1 MAQISGS
8 EGRKPPV
15 PGEPWLEIVV
25 PARNE
30 ESRLPASL
38 ARLCAKAAELPGSV
52 AIIVVDSASTD
63 DTVGIVRRWPPG
75 QVPVRLIRCTRPG
88 KGVAVRAGLLAST
101 APYVGFCDADMAA
114 DLSAMDEA
122 VKLLVDGRPLVL
134 GSRAHPAS
142 VVEDR
147 HSVFRKAGAAVFRAA
162 ARRIAPGVTDTQCG
176 LKFFA
181 GPVARAAAHNL
192 RAQGFAFDIELI
204 VRCRQLGA
212 EPTEIPVR
220 WQDVPGSTF
229 SVWRHSLAAFIEV
242 AAIRQAVRSP
252 AAVPPELAKAAA
264 EAVTSGEPG
273 ERARQWDGG
282 EHQPARAADA
292 GPVMPAGRALA

>member
-1 MAQISGS
+1 MTQISGS
-8 EGRKPPV
+8 NCHNPPAGV
-15 PGEPWLEIVV
+15 PWLEIVV

-30 ESRLPASL
+30 ESRLSAGL
-38 ARLCAKAAELPGSV
+38 AQLCAKAAELPGGV

-63 DTVGIVRRWPPG
+63 DTAGIVRRWPSG
-75 QVPVRLIRCTRPG
+75 KIPVRLISCTRPG

-114 DLSAMDEA
+114 DLSAVDDA
-122 VKLLVDGRPLVL
+122 VRLLLDGRPLVL
-134 GSRAHPAS
+134 GSRAHLAS

-162 ARRIAPGVTDTQCG
+162 ARRIVPGVTDTQCG

-192 RAQGFAFDIELI
+192 RAPGFAFDIELI
-204 VRCRQLGA
+204 ARCRQLGA

-242 AAIRQAVRSP
+242 AAIRKGVRSM
-252 AAVPPELAKAAA
+252 ATVPSELAKAAA
-264 EAVTSGEPG
+264 EAVTPGGSGDGTAASTLPPG
-273 ERARQWDGG
+273 L
-282 EHQPARAADA
+282 P
-292 GPVMPAGRALA
+292 MPTG

>member
-1 MAQISGS
+1 MTQISGS
-8 EGRKPPV
+8 DRRNPPV
-15 PGEPWLEIVV
+15 PGVPWLEIVV

-30 ESRLPASL
+30 ESRLPAGL

-63 DTVGIVRRWPPG
+63 DTAGIVRRWPPG
-75 QVPVRLIRCTRPG
+75 QVPVRLITCTSPG

-101 APYVGFCDADMAA
+101 APYVGFCDADMAT
-114 DLSAMDEA
+114 DLSAVDEA
-122 VKLLVDGRPLVL
+122 MTLLLDGRPLVL

-147 HSVFRKAGAAVFRAA
+147 HSVFRKAGAVAFRAA

-181 GPVARAAAHNL
+181 GPVARAAAYNL
-192 RAQGFAFDIELI
+192 RAPGFAFDIELI
-204 VRCRQLGA
+204 ARCRQLGA

-220 WQDVPGSTF
+220 WNDVPGSTF
-229 SVWRHSLAAFIEV
+229 SVWRHSLAAFIEI
-242 AAIRQAVRSP
+242 AAIRQAVRFP
-252 AAVPPELAKAAA
+252 DAVPPELAKAAA
-264 EAVTSGEPG
+264 EALTPGRPRDEAAVSTSPPG
-273 ERARQWDGG
+273 L
-282 EHQPARAADA
+282 P
-292 GPVMPAGRALA
+292 MPTG

>member
-1 MAQISGS
+1 MTEFSGS
-8 EGRKPPV
+8 DRRRPSG
-15 PGEPWLEIVV
+15 PGVPWLEVIV

-30 ESRLPASL
+30 ESRLPAGL

-52 AIIVVDSASTD
+52 TIIVVDSASTD
-63 DTVGIVRRWPPG
+63 DTAGIVRRWPSG
-75 QVPVRLIRCTRPG
+75 QVPLRLIRCTRPG

-114 DLSAMDEA
+114 DLSAVDEA
-122 VKLLVDGRPLVL
+122 IKLLLDGRPMVL

-147 HSVFRKAGAAVFRAA
+147 HSVFRKTGAAMFRAA

-181 GPVARAAAHNL
+181 GPVARAAAYDL
-192 RAQGFAFDIELI
+192 RAPGFAFDIELI
-204 VRCRQLGA
+204 ARCRQLGA

-220 WQDVPGSTF
+220 WHDVPGSTF
-229 SVWRHSLAAFIEV
+229 SVRRHSLAAFVEV
-242 AAIRQAVRSP
+242 AAIRRAVRSP
-252 AAVPPELAKAAA
+252 ATVPPELAKAAA
-264 EAVTSGEPG
+264 EAVTPG
-273 ERARQWDGG
+273 GPG
-282 EHQPARAADA
+282 HGPAADTSPP
-292 GPVMPAGRALA
+292 GRPMPAGRALA

>member
-1 MAQISGS
+1 MTQIS
-8 EGRKPPV
+8 EPDCRKPPV
-15 PGEPWLEIVV
+15 PGMPWLEIVV

-30 ESRLPASL
+30 QSRLPAGL
-38 ARLCAKAAELPGSV
+38 AALCAKAAELPGSV

-63 DTVGIVRRWPPG
+63 DTAGIVTRWPAG
-75 QVPVRLIRCTRPG
+75 RIPVRLVSCTRPG

-114 DLSAMDEA
+114 DLSAVDEA
-122 VKLLVDGRPLVL
+122 IKLLLDGRPLVL
-134 GSRAHPAS
+134 GSRAHQAS

-147 HSVFRKAGAAVFRAA
+147 HSVFRKAGAAIFRAA

-181 GPVARAAAHNL
+181 GPVARAAAYNL
-192 RAQGFAFDIELI
+192 RASGFAFDIELI
-204 VRCRQLGA
+204 ARCRQLGA

-242 AAIRQAVRSP
+242 AAIRKAVRS
-252 AAVPPELAKAAA
+252 ASTVPSELANAAA
-264 EAVTSGEPG
+264 EAVTPGPSGDGTAASTIPPG
-273 ERARQWDGG
+273 L
-282 EHQPARAADA
+282 P
-292 GPVMPAGRALA
+292 MPTA

>member
-1 MAQISGS
+1 MTQVSASD
-8 EGRKPPV
+8 RHDPPV
-15 PGEPWLEIVV
+15 ADGPWLEIVV

-30 ESRLPASL
+30 ESRLSAGL
-38 ARLCAKAAELPGSV
+38 ARLCAKAAELPVSV

-63 DTVGIVRRWPPG
+63 DTADIVRRWPPG
-75 QVPVRLIRCTRPG
+75 QVPVRLISCTQPG

-114 DLSAMDEA
+114 DLSAVDEA
-122 VKLLVDGRPLVL
+122 MTLLLGGRPLVL

-142 VVEDR
+142 VVDDR

-181 GPVARAAAHNL
+181 GAVARAAAYNL
-192 RAQGFAFDIELI
+192 RAPGFAFDIELI
-204 VRCRQLGA
+204 ARCRQLGA

-220 WQDVPGSTF
+220 WHDVPGSTF

-242 AAIRQAVRSP
+242 AAIRRAIRSP
-252 AAVPPELAKAAA
+252 AVVPPELAKAAA
-264 EAVTSGEPG
+264 EAVMTGRPGDGTAASTSPPG
-273 ERARQWDGG
+273 
-282 EHQPARAADA
+282 P
-292 GPVMPAGRALA
+292 PMPAGRALA

>member
-1 MAQISGS
+1 MTEFSGS
-8 EGRKPPV
+8 DRRRPSG

-30 ESRLPASL
+30 ESRLPAGL

-63 DTVGIVRRWPPG
+63 DTAGIVSRWPAG

-114 DLSAMDEA
+114 DLSAVDDAME
-122 VKLLVDGRPLVL
+122 LLLDGQPLVL

-147 HSVFRKAGAAVFRAA
+147 HSMFRRAGATVFRAA
-162 ARRIAPGVTDTQCG
+162 ARRMAAISMNAASECRRTEKVEPGTSCQRTGISIGSAP
-176 LKFFA
+176 
-181 GPVARAAAHNL
+181 
-192 RAQGFAFDIELI
+192 
-204 VRCRQLGA
+204 
-212 EPTEIPVR
+212 
-220 WQDVPGSTF
+220 S
-229 SVWRHSLAAFIEV
+229 WRHR
-242 AAIRQAVRSP
+242 AISSISK
-252 AAVPPELAKAAA
+252 AK
-264 EAVTSGEPG
+264 PG
-273 ERARQWDGG
+273 AR
-282 EHQPARAADA
+282 R
-292 GPVMPAGRALA
+292 L

>member
-1 MAQISGS
+1 MSQVSGS
-8 EGRKPPV
+8 DRRMPSG
-15 PGEPWLEIVV
+15 PGVPWLEIVV

-30 ESRLPASL
+30 EGRLPAGL

-63 DTVGIVRRWPPG
+63 DTAGIVRRWPPG
-75 QVPVRLIRCTRPG
+75 QIPVRLISCTWPG
-88 KGVAVRAGLLAST
+88 KGAAVRAGLLAST
-101 APYVGFCDADMAA
+101 APYEGFCDADMAA
-114 DLSAMDEA
+114 DLSAVDEA
-122 VKLLVDGRPLVL
+122 MELLLDGRPLVL

-142 VVEDR
+142 IVEDR
-147 HSVFRKAGAAVFRAA
+147 HSLFRKAGAAVFRAA
-162 ARRIAPGVTDTQCG
+162 ARRIVPGVTDTQCG

-181 GPVARAAAHNL
+181 GPVARAAAYNL
-192 RAQGFAFDIELI
+192 RAPGFAFDIELI
-204 VRCRQLGA
+204 ARCQQLGA

-242 AAIRQAVRSP
+242 AAIRQAIRSP

-264 EAVTSGEPG
+264 EAVTPG
-273 ERARQWDGG
+273 GPGYET
-282 EHQPARAADA
+282 AAS
-292 GPVMPAGRALA
+292 PSPPELPMPTA

>member
-1 MAQISGS
+1 MTQISGS
-8 EGRKPPV
+8 DRRKPPG
-15 PGEPWLEIVV
+15 PGVPWLEIVV

-30 ESRLPASL
+30 QSRLPAGL

-63 DTVGIVRRWPPG
+63 DTAGIVRRWPAGP
-75 QVPVRLIRCTRPG
+75 VPVRLISCTRPG

-114 DLSAMDEA
+114 DLSAVDEA
-122 VKLLVDGRPLVL
+122 MELLLDGRPLVL

-147 HSVFRKAGAAVFRAA
+147 HSVFRRAGATVFRAA
-162 ARRIAPGVTDTQCG
+162 ARRVAPGVTETQCG

-181 GPVARAAAHNL
+181 GPVARAAAYNL
-192 RAQGFAFDIELI
+192 SAPGFAFDIELI
-204 VRCRQLGA
+204 ARCRQLGA

-220 WQDVPGSTF
+220 WHDVPGSTF
-229 SVWRHSLAAFIEV
+229 SVRRHSLAAFLEI
-242 AAIRQAVRSP
+242 AAIRRAIRSP

-264 EAVTSGEPG
+264 EAVTP
-273 ERARQWDGG
+273 
-282 EHQPARAADA
+282 A
-292 GPVMPAGRALA
+292 GPGRDTAASTSPPGPPMPAGRALA

>member
-1 MAQISGS
+1 MTQIP
-8 EGRKPPV
+8 EPGRREL
-15 PGEPWLEIVV
+15 PGPGGPWLEIVV

-30 ESRLPASL
+30 ESRLPDGL
-38 ARLCAKAAELPGSV
+38 ARLCAKAAELPGRV

-63 DTVGIVRRWPPG
+63 DTAGVVGRWPPG
-75 QVPVRLIRCTRPG
+75 RVPVRLIRCTRPG

-101 APYVGFCDADMAA
+101 APYVGFCDADTAA
-114 DLSAMDEA
+114 DLSAVDEA
-122 VKLLVDGRPLVL
+122 VELLLDGRPLVL

-181 GPVARAAAHNL
+181 GPVARAAAYHL
-192 RAQGFAFDIELI
+192 RAPGFAFDIELI
-204 VRCRQLGA
+204 ARCRQLGA

-220 WQDVPGSTF
+220 WHDVPGSTF
-229 SVWRHSLAAFIEV
+229 SVWRHSLAAFVEV
-242 AAIRQAVRSP
+242 AAIRRAVRSP
-252 AAVPPELAKAAA
+252 AAVPPGLADAAA
-264 EAVTSGEPG
+264 EEVTPG
-273 ERARQWDGG
+273 GPGDET
-282 EHQPARAADA
+282 AASA
-292 GPVMPAGRALA
+292 SPPGLPMPTA

>member
-1 MAQISGS
+1 MTQVSGS
-8 EGRKPPV
+8 DHRELPV
-15 PGEPWLEIVV
+15 AGVPWLEIVV

-30 ESRLPASL
+30 ESRLPDGL
-38 ARLCAKAAELPGSV
+38 ARLCAKAAELPGGV

-63 DTVGIVRRWPPG
+63 DTAGIVRRWPVG
-75 QVPVRLIRCTRPG
+75 RVPVRLITCTRPG

-101 APYVGFCDADMAA
+101 APYVGFCDADTAA

-122 VKLLVDGRPLVL
+122 IKLLLDGRPLVL

-181 GPVARAAAHNL
+181 GPVARAAAHDL
-192 RAQGFAFDIELI
+192 RAPGFAFDIELI
-204 VRCRQLGA
+204 ARCRQLGA

-220 WQDVPGSTF
+220 WHDVPGSTF

-242 AAIRQAVRSP
+242 AAIRRAVRSQ
-252 AAVPPELAKAAA
+252 AVVPPELVKAAA
-264 EAVTSGEPG
+264 EAAAPGGPGDGTATSASSPG
-273 ERARQWDGG
+273 L
-282 EHQPARAADA
+282 P
-292 GPVMPAGRALA
+292 MPAG

>member
-1 MAQISGS
+1 MTQVSAPDDG
-8 EGRKPPV
+8 KPPV
-15 PGEPWLEIVV
+15 PDMPWLEIVV

-30 ESRLPASL
+30 QSRLPGGL
-38 ARLCAKAAELPGSV
+38 ERLCAKAAELPGSV

-63 DTVGIVRRWPPG
+63 DTASIVRRWASG
-75 QVPVRLIRCTRPG
+75 EVPVRLISCTRPG
-88 KGVAVRAGLLAST
+88 KGAAVRAGLLAST

-114 DLSAMDEA
+114 DLSAVDEA
-122 VKLLVDGRPLVL
+122 MKLLLDGRPLVL

-181 GPVARAAAHNL
+181 GPVARAAAYNL
-192 RAQGFAFDIELI
+192 RAPGFAFDIELI
-204 VRCRQLGA
+204 ARCRQLGA

-229 SVWRHSLAAFIEV
+229 SVWRHSLAAFVEV

-264 EAVTSGEPG
+264 EAVLPRGQDDGTAASASPPG
-273 ERARQWDGG
+273 L
-282 EHQPARAADA
+282 P
-292 GPVMPAGRALA
+292 MPTG

>member
-1 MAQISGS
+1 MAEFSGS
-8 EGRKPPV
+8 DRREPPG
-15 PGEPWLEIVV
+15 PGGPWLEIVV

-30 ESRLPASL
+30 ESRLPAGL

-63 DTVGIVRRWPPG
+63 DTAGIVRRWPAGP
-75 QVPVRLIRCTRPG
+75 VPVRLISCARPG

-114 DLSAMDEA
+114 DLSAVDEA
-122 VKLLVDGRPLVL
+122 VKLLLDGRLLVL

-147 HSVFRKAGAAVFRAA
+147 HSVFRKAGATVFRAA

-181 GPVARAAAHNL
+181 GPVARAAAYNL
-192 RAQGFAFDIELI
+192 RAPGFAFDIELI
-204 VRCRQLGA
+204 ARCRQLGA
-212 EPTEIPVR
+212 EPAEIPVR
-220 WQDVPGSTF
+220 WHDVPGSTF
-229 SVWRHSLAAFIEV
+229 SVRRHSLAAFIEV
-242 AAIRQAVRSP
+242 AAIRRAVRSP

-264 EAVTSGEPG
+264 KAVTPG
-273 ERARQWDGG
+273 GPGDGTASTSPPG
-282 EHQPARAADA
+282 RP
-292 GPVMPAGRALA
+292 MPAGRALA

>member
-1 MAQISGS
+1 MTQLSGS
-8 EGRKPPV
+8 DCREPSV
-15 PGEPWLEIVV
+15 PGVPWLEIVV

-30 ESRLPASL
+30 ESRLPAGL
-38 ARLCAKAAELPGSV
+38 ALLCTKAAELPGSV

-63 DTVGIVRRWPPG
+63 DTAGIVTRWPSG
-75 QVPVRLIRCTRPG
+75 KVPVRLISCTTPG

-114 DLSAMDEA
+114 DLSAVDEA
-122 VKLLVDGRPLVL
+122 IKLLLDGRPLVL
-134 GSRAHPAS
+134 GSRAHQAS

-147 HSVFRKAGAAVFRAA
+147 HSAFRRAGAAMFRAA

-181 GPVARAAAHNL
+181 GPVARAAAYNL
-192 RAQGFAFDIELI
+192 RARGFAFDIELI
-204 VRCRQLGA
+204 ARCRQLGA

-229 SVWRHSLAAFIEV
+229 SVWRDSLAVFIEV
-242 AAIRQAVRSP
+242 AAIRKAVRSA
-252 AAVPPELAKAAA
+252 AAVPSEMAKAAA
-264 EAVTSGEPG
+264 EAVTPGGSGDGTVASTIPPG
-273 ERARQWDGG
+273 L
-282 EHQPARAADA
+282 P
-292 GPVMPAGRALA
+292 MPAG

>member
-1 MAQISGS
+1 
-8 EGRKPPV
+8 V
-15 PGEPWLEIVV
+15 PWLEIVV

-30 ESRLPASL
+30 ESRLPAGL

-63 DTVGIVRRWPPG
+63 DTAGIVTRWPAG
-75 QVPVRLIRCTRPG
+75 EVPVRLIRCTRPG
-88 KGVAVRAGLLAST
+88 KGAAVRAGLLASR
-101 APYVGFCDADMAA
+101 APYVGFCDADMAT
-114 DLSAMDEA
+114 DLSAVDEA
-122 VKLLVDGRPLVL
+122 MKLLLDGRPVVL

-147 HSVFRKAGAAVFRAA
+147 HSVLRKAGAAVFRAA

-181 GPVARAAAHNL
+181 GPIARAAAHNL
-192 RAQGFAFDIELI
+192 RAPGYAFDIELI
-204 VRCRQLGA
+204 ARCRQLGA

-220 WQDVPGSTF
+220 WQDVPGSSF
-229 SVWRHSLAAFIEV
+229 SVWRHSLAVFAEV

-252 AAVPPELAKAAA
+252 AAVPPELAKAAT
-264 EAVTSGEPG
+264 EAVTPVGPG
-273 ERARQWDGG
+273 DGT
-282 EHQPARAADA
+282 AADTSPP
-292 GPVMPAGRALA
+292 GLPMPAA

>member
-1 MAQISGS
+1 MTQVSASD
-8 EGRKPPV
+8 RRDPPV
-15 PGEPWLEIVV
+15 ADVPWLEIVV

-30 ESRLPASL
+30 ESRLSAGL
-38 ARLCAKAAELPGSV
+38 ARLCAKAAELPVSV

-63 DTVGIVRRWPPG
+63 NTADIVRRWPPG
-75 QVPVRLIRCTRPG
+75 QVPVRLISCTRPG

-101 APYVGFCDADMAA
+101 APYVGFCDADMAT
-114 DLSAMDEA
+114 DLSAVDEA
-122 VKLLVDGRPLVL
+122 MRLLLDGRPLVL

-162 ARRIAPGVTDTQCG
+162 ARRVVPGVTDTQCG

-181 GPVARAAAHNL
+181 GAVARAAAYTLH
-192 RAQGFAFDIELI
+192 APGFAFDIELI
-204 VRCRQLGA
+204 ARCRQLGA

-229 SVWRHSLAAFIEV
+229 SVWQHSLAAFIEV

-252 AAVPPELAKAAA
+252 VTVPPEMAKAAA
-264 EAVTSGEPG
+264 EAVAPRGQDDGTAPKTSPPG
-273 ERARQWDGG
+273 L
-282 EHQPARAADA
+282 PMSAA
-292 GPVMPAGRALA
+292 

>member
-1 MAQISGS
+1 MSSVPADAAERPMIQIP
-8 EGRKPPV
+8 EPGRREL
-15 PGEPWLEIVV
+15 PGPGVPWLEIVV

-30 ESRLPASL
+30 ESRLPDGL
-38 ARLCAKAAELPGSV
+38 ARLSAKAAELPGSV

-63 DTVGIVRRWPPG
+63 DTAGIVRRWPPG
-75 QVPVRLIRCTRPG
+75 RVPVRLIRCARPG

-101 APYVGFCDADMAA
+101 APYVGFCDADTAA
-114 DLSAMDEA
+114 DLSAVDEA
-122 VKLLVDGRPLVL
+122 VKLLLDGRPMVL

-181 GPVARAAAHNL
+181 GPVARAAAYHL
-192 RAQGFAFDIELI
+192 RAPGFAFDIELI
-204 VRCRQLGA
+204 ARCRQLGA

-220 WQDVPGSTF
+220 WHDVPGSTF

-242 AAIRQAVRSP
+242 AAIRRAVRSP
-252 AAVPPELAKAAA
+252 AAVPPGPAEAAA
-264 EAVTSGEPG
+264 GEVTPG
-273 ERARQWDGG
+273 
-282 EHQPARAADA
+282 
-292 GPVMPAGRALA
+292 GPGDETPAGASPPGLPMPTA

>member
-1 MAQISGS
+1 MTQISGS
-8 EGRKPPV
+8 DCRKPPV
-15 PGEPWLEIVV
+15 PGVPWLEIVV

-30 ESRLPASL
+30 ESRLPAGL

-75 QVPVRLIRCTRPG
+75 QVPVRLVRCTRPG

-114 DLSAMDEA
+114 DLSAVDEA
-122 VKLLVDGRPLVL
+122 VKLLLDGRPLVL

-147 HSVFRKAGAAVFRAA
+147 HSMFRKAGATAFRAA

-181 GPVARAAAHNL
+181 GPVARAAAYNL
-192 RAQGFAFDIELI
+192 RAPGFAFDIELI
-204 VRCRQLGA
+204 ARCRQLGA

-220 WQDVPGSTF
+220 WHDVPGSTF
-229 SVWRHSLAAFIEV
+229 SVWRHSLAAFVEV

-264 EAVTSGEPG
+264 EVLARGGPGDGTAASTSP
-273 ERARQWDGG
+273 
-282 EHQPARAADA
+282 PA
-292 GPVMPAGRALA
+292 PPLPAGRALA